1 MANYRDTYFGNKPS
15 DHGWYTCV
23 RCGRKLRR
31 SDMDKAEKF
40 NADVE
45 HWMYSYRNY
54 DDEKL
59 LKIER
64 KDALVQRCAAR
75 KLLEERGYDF

>member
-1 MANYRDTYFGNKPS
+1 MSF
-15 DHGWYTCV
+15 WE
-23 RCGRKLRR
+23 
-31 SDMDKAEKF
+31 KASALGQAACEKMEKF

-45 HWMYSYRNY
+45 HWMYCYRNY

-59 LKIER
+59 LKIE
-64 KDALVQRCAAR
+64 KKGAVVQRCAAR